1 MNTAAI
7 NILLFVALFF
17 ITPVSASMPEKKT
30 DKLAVDKLEHEIVI
44 SEVIK
49 AYGGEK
55 VIISTTGIY
64 AKGKTKALVRGLE
77 GTYTRYFKRY
87 RKLRVE
93 TAYGLSS
100 EVRILNGS
108 IGWRGNIG
116 EPPDQVTGV
125 RYLAMVYQY
134 KQLDL
139 PYGLLKKSYRVIRAG
154 KGYLNNKL
162 SHVIDLV
169 DDEGPPLRVYIDPD
183 TYYIVKVIAAIKK
196 GNSTAPL
203 SAEFSDFR
211 IVDGVVLPYR
221 ILNYAVGHKVGE
233 TVIEEYSVNP
243 PMDDKLFRP

>member
-1 MNTAAI
+1 MKLNTAAI
-7 NILLFVALFF
+7 NIVIFVTLIF
-17 ITPVSASMPEKKT
+17 ITPVSASMPKEKA
-30 DKLAVDKLEHEIVI
+30 DILAHEKVI
-44 SEVIK
+44 SNVIK

-55 VIISTTGIY
+55 AIKSINTIY
-64 AKGKTKALVRGLE
+64 AKGKTNALMRGLK
-77 GTYTRYFKRY
+77 GTYIRYFKRS

-93 TAYGLSS
+93 TLYSLSS

-108 IGWRGNIG
+108 TGWRGNIS
-116 EPPDQVTGV
+116 ELPSQVTGA

-139 PYGLLKKSYRVIRAG
+139 PYGLLKRNYRVIRAG

-162 SHVIDLV
+162 SHVLDLL
-169 DDEGPPLRVYIDPD
+169 DNEGPPLRVYIDPD
-183 TYYIVKVIAAIKK
+183 TFYIVKVIASLKK
-196 GNSTAPL
+196 GEATAAL

-211 IVDGVVLPYR
+211 IIDGVPLPHR

-233 TVIEEYSVNP
+233 TVIEEYSINP